1 MVAAS
6 SAASRSCSQG
16 CTSYQATAHAPGRN
30 QCMAFLELDLQLAL
44 RKTAASLQNRDH
56 HPGARALPGKVR
68 AYIPSEDKASAG
80 VARQDDAAP
89 TVTNVFGIFEKMDLI
104 DDVPARR
111 LHGESKMVA
120 PFASPTRLELQRCS
134 YPPSEASGRGQPEDA
149 SKTETKKQKAEKL
162 LEFLSGSQT
171 ASQPHPTS
179 PSYTS
184 ERGLALEK
192 LLHQHWLVQ
201 HRAFLQEQ
209 QRRQGMML
217 RRQQQLKHVGCWQKS
232 KVGQGKPLWQRRC
245 FSRPK
250 TLVVQS
256 AT

>member
-6 SAASRSCSQG
+6 SGSRSCSQG
-16 CTSYQATAHAPGRN
+16 CTSYQATAHEPSRT
-30 QCMAFLELDLQLAL
+30 QCMAFLELDLQLAF
-44 RKTAASLQNRDH
+44 RKTAASLQNRDL

-68 AYIPSEDKASAG
+68 AYIPSEDKASSG

-89 TVTNVFGIFEKMDLI
+89 TVTNVFGRFEKMDLV

-111 LHGESKMVA
+111 LHENSKMVA
-120 PFASPTRLELQRCS
+120 QLASPTKVELPRCS
-134 YPPSEASGRGQPEDA
+134 YPPFEASGRGQPEDA

-162 LEFLSGSQT
+162 LEFLSSSQN
-171 ASQPHPTS
+171 ASQPPPTS

-184 ERGLALEK
+184 ESGLALEK

-201 HRAFLQEQ
+201 HKAFLQEQ

-217 RRQQQLKHVGCWQKS
+217 RRQQQQKHLGCWQKS

-245 FSRPK
+245 ISRPK
-250 TLVVQS
+250 TLTVQS